1 MSAEEL
7 AFDSASFSGR
17 ARLFPLPN
25 LVMFPHVLQPL
36 HIFEPRYREMLEDA
50 MADDRLIAM
59 SILAPGWEKHYEG
72 RPALESVACLG
83 RVVTHQKVE
92 NGRYN
97 LLLAG
102 LKRVRIVHELPP
114 TKAYREAR
122 VEIIDDVYSDAHASD
137 RPRLQRMMLDRF
149 RKMLPNMPEVH
160 KQLEEMLCTDVSLGM
175 LTDLVAY
182 TLEIPLQAK
191 TLLLNEANVDRR
203 CAALIQLLRDA
214 PKEKTKTKTEAT
226 GDSSAK
232 FGGKWPP
239 DFSAN

>member
-83 RVVTHQKVE
+83 QVVTME
-92 NGRYN
+92 E
-97 LLLAG
+97 AA
-102 LKRVRIVHELPP
+102 P
-114 TKAYREAR
+114 KADIFVTA
-122 VEIIDDVYSDAHASD
+122 
-137 RPRLQRMMLDRF
+137 
-149 RKMLPNMPEVH
+149 
-160 KQLEEMLCTDVSLGM
+160 TG
-175 LTDLVAY
+175 
-182 TLEIPLQAK
+182 
-191 TLLLNEANVDRR
+191 NVDVLTLDHMK
-203 CAALIQLLRDA
+203 AAGS
-214 PKEKTKTKTEAT
+214 P
-226 GDSSAK
+226 G
-232 FGGKWPP
+232 
-239 DFSAN
+239 